1 MKNSDLLERVLGAA
15 MDNDLKNDIL
25 GLILEKP
32 TRRTNAMPL
41 SGKPDS
47 EAIYARMTA
56 VAGGTGANV
65 ARLLGV
71 SSQAINNQ
79 RLRGFISGN
88 TIINFHLRTGVSLDW
103 LVDGWGGNVDES
115 GNGDRNHREDFP
127 AKTTEIGGFSL

>member
-1 MKNSDLLERVLGAA
+1 MKNHDLLEKVLGAA

-25 GLILEKP
+25 GLILKDS
-32 TRRTNAMPL
+32 TRRTDAMPL

-47 EAIYARMTA
+47 EAIYARMTS

-71 SSQAINNQ
+71 SSQAISNQ

-88 TIINFHLRTGVSLDW
+88 SIINFHIKTGVSLDW
-103 LVDGWGGNVDES
+103 LVDGRIENVDEY
-115 GNGDRNHREDFP
+115 GNGNRSHREDFP
-127 AKTTEIGGFSL
+127 AKTAEIGEFSL

>member
-1 MKNSDLLERVLGAA
+1 MKNHDLLEKVLGAA
-15 MDNDLKNDIL
+15 MDNDLKNEIL
-25 GLILEKP
+25 GLILKMP
-32 TRRTNAMPL
+32 TRRTDAMPL

-47 EAIYARMTA
+47 EAIYARMTS

-88 TIINFHLRTGVSLDW
+88 TIIDFHLKTGVSLDW
-103 LVDGWGGNVDES
+103 LVDGWIGNSDVS
-115 GNGDRNHREDFP
+115 GNGNRSHHEAP
-127 AKTTEIGGFSL
+127 PTKTAEIGGFPL